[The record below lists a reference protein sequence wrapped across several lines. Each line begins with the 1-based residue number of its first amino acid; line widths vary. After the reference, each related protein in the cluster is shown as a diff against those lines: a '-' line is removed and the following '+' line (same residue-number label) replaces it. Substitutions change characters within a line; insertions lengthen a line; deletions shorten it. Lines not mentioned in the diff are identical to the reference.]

1 MPVDLA
7 HTPPLLDLVTASTR
21 KALLAC
27 ATTITATRRSVIF
40 TTGDESDGLYEVVS
54 GKVKLS
60 RRPGET
66 PDHPANRHESLLR
79 LASAGQ
85 IFGEL
90 AVFDGGPRNATAVA
104 VTTAV
109 VRRYP
114 QADIER
120 LVNRHADLGAAC
132 LTHITRRLRLT
143 LERTTDFSVLD
154 GTARLVKTILVL
166 GQRFGER
173 DGSRIVIRHDLTQA
187 ELGAF
192 AGLSR
197 ETVSKVLA
205 DLSGQGLLE
214 VGTGRIAVADEDAL
228 QRSISPHA

>member
-7 HTPPLLDLVTASTR
+7 QTPPLLDLVTTSTR
-21 KALLAC
+21 RALLAC
-27 ATTITATRRSVIF
+27 ATTITATRGSVIF

-66 PDHPANRHESLLR
+66 SDHPTNRHESLLR
-79 LASAGQ
+79 LASTGQ

-104 VTTAV
+104 VTLAV
-109 VRRYP
+109 VRLYP
-114 QADIER
+114 QADIQR
-120 LVNRHADLGAAC
+120 LVNRRADLGVAC
-132 LTHITRRLRLT
+132 LTHVTRRLRLS

-154 GTARLVKTILVL
+154 GPARLVKAIFLL

-173 DGSRIVIRHDLTQA
+173 DGSRVVIRHDLTQA
-187 ELGAF
+187 ELGALI
-192 AGLSR
+192 GLSR

-205 DLSGQGLLE
+205 DLSSQGLLE
-214 VGTGRIAVADEDAL
+214 VGTGRIVVTDEDAL
-228 QRSISPHA
+228 RRSISPYT